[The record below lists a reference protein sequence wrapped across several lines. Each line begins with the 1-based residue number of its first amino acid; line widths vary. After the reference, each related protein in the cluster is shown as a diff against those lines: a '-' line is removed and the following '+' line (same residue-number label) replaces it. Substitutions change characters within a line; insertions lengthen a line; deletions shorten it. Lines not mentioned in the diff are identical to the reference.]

1 MHAWEPVFMSLS
13 GLSFLLKSANLLTLA
28 VEGRN
33 NCTESKLFV
42 HYICHYKS
50 LIIYCMYQV
59 SNDKRNYAVIMCCI
73 EHFLSYTTVD
83 PFIILSSI
91 TLKTIMGG
99 ISEYC
104 LYIYKYISISLLPKT
119 WSWFNPNYTQLT
131 AGFAFAVKH
140 VKTWK
145 YQIRAHLKATPWWLP
160 KWFNKYY

>member
-1 MHAWEPVFMSLS
+1 MHAWEPVFMNLS

-28 VEGRN
+28 VKSRN
-33 NCTESKLFV
+33 NCSTVILNFFV

-83 PFIILSSI
+83 PFIILSGI

-99 ISEYC
+99 ISENC
-104 LYIYKYISISLLPKT
+104 LYTYKYISISLLPKT
-119 WSWFNPNYTQLT
+119 
-131 AGFAFAVKH
+131 
-140 VKTWK
+140 
-145 YQIRAHLKATPWWLP
+145 
-160 KWFNKYY
+160 